1 MYIYIASCDTRTKE
15 KESKTRLIRDLSEN
29 LSVGLFNRL
38 VLQMSEVQIRKRIY
52 TERIVRRL
60 RELSRT
66 LCWCGSFCWQMLG
79 GRYTKE
85 SHFNLQAVHLYFCVE
100 TFRCVRR
107 VVWLSGAE
115 MASKWNVKC
124 TILPY
129 MQISYNIFTRNL
141 YISLGLNAFVT
152 AIWLLIN
159 GSENI
164 QNSE

>member
-1 MYIYIASCDTRTKE
+1 MFFKSSNSVVMYIYIASCDTRTKE

-79 GRYTKE
+79 GPLHE
-85 SHFNLQAVHLYFCVE
+85 GIAFQS
-100 TFRCVRR
+100 
-107 VVWLSGAE
+107 
-115 MASKWNVKC
+115 ASCSFVFLRWNVSLRTSRRLIERRRNGIEMKRQMHDL
-124 TILPY
+124 TVY
-129 MQISYNIFTRNL
+129 ANIVKHFH
-141 YISLGLNAFVT
+141 
-152 AIWLLIN
+152 
-159 GSENI
+159 
-164 QNSE
+164 